1 MSSSEVGSKSCKLS
15 LYLRTIPIPELIVER
30 KFFLIIKK
38 RYGRVYPNL
47 RTHWF
52 ESLKI
57 VSQLLKGSLKFS

>member
-1 MSSSEVGSKSCKLS
+1 MS